1 MQQYLFLLTLKS
13 IEQWCILLLKNWTFY
28 LREEQKW
35 HCVAFREILF
45 KYTVEH
51 VTTGLHAAYLRLQIL
66 ITLTHPLS
74 KTRLIIITFFS
85 QIDDNKST
93 CYQMS
98 WSLFNDEVPVNLDS
112 GKQSKNELPSTG
124 STSTARSPS
133 SEICWAW
140 AAWSGAAGSSWGW
153 FCSCPWS
160 SSRSSLAR
168 RNTHLWSRHDT

>member
-1 MQQYLFLLTLKS
+1 MTLCCFQRDS
-13 IEQWCILLLKNWTFY
+13 
-28 LREEQKW
+28 
-35 HCVAFREILF
+35 
-45 KYTVEH
+45 
-51 VTTGLHAAYLRLQIL
+51 LQIHSGTCNNWL
-66 ITLTHPLS
+66 ACSLS
-74 KTRLIIITFFS
+74 ATSDSDHSDSSSEQNSINHNYFFS

-160 SSRSSLAR
+160 SSQSSLAR